1 MSEAFEKNVN
11 GLKYTFNQAFCGP
24 ELIYRISFD
33 THGRRETFEM
43 KKNWEKIWCIE
54 AEELP
59 SYVYDAAPKL
69 NDAIKSNIYKG
80 VAIDKKEEHFKP
92 MNKKELSFGFALS
105 IANEI
110 KQKGLSLIKPLLIV
124 R

>member
-33 THGRRETFEM
+33 NDGRRETFEM
-43 KKNWEKIWCIE
+43 KKNAEKIWNIE
-54 AEELP
+54 AKKLP
-59 SYVYDAAPKL
+59 PYVYDAAPKL
-69 NDAIKSNIYKG
+69 NDAIKNNIYKG
-80 VAIDKKEEHFKP
+80 VAIDQKKEQFKP
-92 MNKKELSFGFALS
+92 MNQKELPFSFALS
-105 IANEI
+105 IAHEI
-110 KQKGLSLIKPLLIV
+110 KQKGLSLIKPLWLV